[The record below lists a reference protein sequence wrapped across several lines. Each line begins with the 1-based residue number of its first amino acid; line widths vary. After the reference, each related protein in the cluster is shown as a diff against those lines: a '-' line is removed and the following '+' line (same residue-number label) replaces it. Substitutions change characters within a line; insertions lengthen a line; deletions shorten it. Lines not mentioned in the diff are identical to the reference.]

1 MNNKITKL
9 YKKNTVIMHKIK
21 YNQNGN
27 VEKKFYSHWTIKI
40 KGLCKNNVNDFNSS
54 KKKR

>member
-9 YKKNTVIMHKIK
+9 YKKYTVIMHKIK

-40 KGLCKNNVNDFNSS
+40 KGL
-54 KKKR
+54 